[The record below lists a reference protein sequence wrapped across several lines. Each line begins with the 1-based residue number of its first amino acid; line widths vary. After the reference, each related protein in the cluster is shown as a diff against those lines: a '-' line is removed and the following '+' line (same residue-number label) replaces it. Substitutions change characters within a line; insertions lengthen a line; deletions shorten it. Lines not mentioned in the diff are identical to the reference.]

1 MALVYVPDVRLPPN
15 LTNGVMTY
23 PNATIAPITI
33 PQHNNYNATLENERV
48 CMQLKAPTMSIG
60 VFDKSRYIKI
70 RNVKRRKE
78 NVYIK
83 LMLVSNGD
91 LFVYY
96 TESGKQEVTS
106 EEIQRNGQFVCF
118 LRSFDV
124 ISLLARLLPG

>member
-1 MALVYVPDVRLPPN
+1 
-15 LTNGVMTY
+15 
-23 PNATIAPITI
+23 
-33 PQHNNYNATLENERV
+33 
-48 CMQLKAPTMSIG
+48 MQSKAPTMSIG

-78 NVYIK
+78 NAYIK

-118 LRSFDV
+118 LRFFDA